1 MPTGEEIFA
10 AYNAGEP
17 EARQALKVF
26 ARRVAIGIVS
36 LQSVLDVERVAIGG
50 GISAAEAL
58 LPAIQTEL
66 NSLFARCPVLPMLE
80 PDQGHPGSRAW
91 TFPRSSRA
99 RCSW

>member
-1 MPTGEEIFA
+1 M
-10 AYNAGEP
+10 
-17 EARQALKVF
+17 F

-80 PDQGHPGSRAW
+80 PELVRCHYGNDANMIGALKLFLSR
-91 TFPRSSRA
+91 TPPEINQ
-99 RCSW
+99 